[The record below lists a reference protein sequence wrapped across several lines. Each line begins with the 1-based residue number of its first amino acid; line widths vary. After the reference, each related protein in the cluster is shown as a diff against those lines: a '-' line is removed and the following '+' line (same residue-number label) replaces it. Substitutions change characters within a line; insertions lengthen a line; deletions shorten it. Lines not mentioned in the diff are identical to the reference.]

1 MTEFPKLLMVL
12 GGILLFI
19 GLFMQVVGRLP
30 GDIVVKKGNFTFF
43 FPIVTCIVISLL
55 LTFIFSFLGRFK

>member
-12 GGILLFI
+12 GGILLLI
-19 GLFMQVVGRLP
+19 GLFMQMIGKLP
-30 GDIVVKKGNFTFF
+30 GDIVIKKGNVTFF

-55 LTFIFSFLGRFK
+55 LTVIFSLLGRFK

>member
-12 GGILLFI
+12 GGILLLI
-19 GLFMQVVGRLP
+19 GLFMQVIGKLP
-30 GDIVVKKGNFTFF
+30 GDIVIKKGNVTFF

-55 LTFIFSFLGRFK
+55 LTVIFSLLGRFK

>member
-12 GGILLFI
+12 GGILLFV

>member
-55 LTFIFSFLGRFK
+55 LTLIFSFLGRFK